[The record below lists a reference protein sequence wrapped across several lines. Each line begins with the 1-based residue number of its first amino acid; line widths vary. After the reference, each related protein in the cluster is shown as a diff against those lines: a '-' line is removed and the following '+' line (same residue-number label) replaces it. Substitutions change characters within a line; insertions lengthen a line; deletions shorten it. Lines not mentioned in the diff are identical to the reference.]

1 MTTAVEE
8 KCTEPSAFAE
18 LLTDAIEQS
27 HRSMTRCKAELLTS
41 IRAFEEGG
49 FAPQMGARTTAQFL
63 TRRLGISISTAH
75 EYVHVGCRLGEFLYL
90 QQQFSAGKISYS
102 VVRLL
107 LRYLTPAVERQLVD
121 MALELGYHELEIAL
135 SGYDKPG
142 NGDSEKP
149 DHYLR
154 VHTRDNGEIALH
166 GVLNATDGAAFIAA
180 LKLGEIAYYE
190 MEEML
195 EDALRHEDGRVAEL
209 SIRDMLQKA
218 DAVEPAKKA
227 RKTASGYGMPIGR
240 MLLQAFMGMVHMTRS
255 QPKSALTTPGAHVNV
270 LVTKDG
276 RAYMPNNVGARSEA
290 LVGLIANAD
299 LRVSTVDDDGLI
311 INTGRS
317 SRFATPG
324 QVNALLTMWGGQ
336 CAAPGCTHSR
346 FIEIHHIKEWSEG
359 GMTDL
364 ENLLPLCS
372 ACHSL
377 VTDGYLETVK
387 DGSDVHFIYQDGTR
401 YISDNYS
408 LPRRRDNAQTWAES
422 GGGFDD

>member
-27 HRSMTRCKAELLTS
+27 HRSMTRCKAELLSS

-142 NGDSEKP
+142 DGDSEKP

-166 GVLNATDGAAFIAA
+166 GVLNASD
-180 LKLGEIAYYE
+180 
-190 MEEML
+190 
-195 EDALRHEDGRVAEL
+195 L
-209 SIRDMLQKA
+209 S
-218 DAVEPAKKA
+218 
-227 RKTASGYGMPIGR
+227 
-240 MLLQAFMGMVHMTRS
+240 
-255 QPKSALTTPGAHVNV
+255 
-270 LVTKDG
+270 
-276 RAYMPNNVGARSEA
+276 
-290 LVGLIANAD
+290 LI
-299 LRVSTVDDDGLI
+299 
-311 INTGRS
+311 
-317 SRFATPG
+317 
-324 QVNALLTMWGGQ
+324 
-336 CAAPGCTHSR
+336 
-346 FIEIHHIKEWSEG
+346 HI
-359 GMTDL
+359 
-364 ENLLPLCS
+364 
-372 ACHSL
+372 
-377 VTDGYLETVK
+377 
-387 DGSDVHFIYQDGTR
+387 
-401 YISDNYS
+401 
-408 LPRRRDNAQTWAES
+408 
-422 GGGFDD
+422 